1 MDQASNTTVKESIKR
16 PRTTRY
22 NRKAKEEV
30 VTAIDSTEARLNTH
44 ELLCAERYKAIE
56 TRMDTI
62 ENRMDG
68 ISADVKEL
76 KQTNDK
82 QFTEIKELISGAK
95 DEKFKTMVTVAG
107 TIIVALLGTMG
118 YLITH
123 IK

>member
-1 MDQASNTTVKESIKR
+1 MDQTISTAVKGSTKR
-16 PRTTRY
+16 SGTGRNIRKG
-22 NRKAKEEV
+22 NREMSQ
-30 VTAIDSTEARLNTH
+30 IDSTEARLNTH

-56 TRMDTI
+56 GRMDTI
-62 ENRMDG
+62 ETRMDA

-82 QFTEIKELISGAK
+82 QFGEIKTMLSGAK
-95 DEKFKTMVTVAG
+95 DDKFKVMVTVAG
-107 TIIVALLGTMG
+107 TIICSLLGVMG

>member
-1 MDQASNTTVKESIKR
+1 MYEASNQQVDSRVKKPRARRNKKETT
-16 PRTTRY
+16 
-22 NRKAKEEV
+22 A
-30 VTAIDSTEARLNTH
+30 VTQIDSTEARLSTH
-44 ELLCAERYKAIE
+44 EQVCAERYKALE
-56 TRMDTI
+56 NRMDTI
-62 ENRMDG
+62 ESRVDA

-76 KQTNDK
+76 KQTTDK
-82 QFTEIKELISGAK
+82 QFSEIKSMLSNAK